1 MKTSR
6 LFLIG
11 SALLAHCCFLN
22 AQSTNG
28 IAITFA
34 RSNLLFGEAMTIA
47 WSMGTNIVGPDD
59 WVSLY
64 RTDTADPAPPRTAV
78 AGVRASTSSRQWT
91 YTFATPGS
99 YHVRYIRPSP
109 TNTLIPSIY
118 RSQVITVTGAT
129 SPVMT
134 VSTNRIRVRE
144 AVTVRWTPGT
154 NVIGPNDWVSFYR
167 TDVPDPAPPKT
178 ASGGVRA
185 STSGREVT
193 VLFTVSGTYEVRY
206 VRTSSTNTLIPSLA
220 RGPIITVVDPVE
232 NPSAIHN
239 YPSSG
244 QNIIAFGDSLVQ
256 GVGSTPDEDMVSE
269 MVRRL
274 CCRPILNKGVI
285 GNTTA
290 QALARLQ
297 SDVLSQNPKIVII
310 VLGGNDFIQ
319 GIPPE
324 TTYNNLKEIITR
336 IHSAGAI
343 VVLVGIEAGR
353 FTASFAPNYRRLADE
368 TGCAYIPNVLQN
380 VWGNSRLMASIF
392 DVHPNSEGYEIMAKR
407 IAPSVGLLDAGV
419 APAPFA
425 AAQAAART
433 IELSWSLSSGTEC
446 ILESGMT
453 ATFTDA
459 SPILSVKRV
468 GDNLV
473 IGINP
478 TANQAFFKLDRVPTQ
493 EVIGEA
499 SPENPEASPEDPPVV
514 DGDTP

>member
-1 MKTSR
+1 MKTPR

-28 IAITFA
+28 IAISLS
-34 RSNLLFGEAMTIA
+34 RNPINPGEVVTLSWTA
-47 WSMGTNIVGPDD
+47 GTNTIGSGDWVSVYPTNAPDPAPGGTAVVGFRATTAGHQASLSLPSVGTYELRYVRASTNTPLMYRALARGPTVNVVAPTNAVITVSTNRLAVRESVAIRWSFPNEIGSSD

-64 RTDTADPAPPRTAV
+64 RPDAPDPAPTGTAL
-78 AGVRASTSSRQWT
+78 AGVRASTFGHQWT
-91 YTFATPGS
+91 PTFLVA
-99 YHVRYIRPSP
+99 
-109 TNTLIPSIY
+109 
-118 RSQVITVTGAT
+118 
-129 SPVMT
+129 
-134 VSTNRIRVRE
+134 
-144 AVTVRWTPGT
+144 
-154 NVIGPNDWVSFYR
+154 
-167 TDVPDPAPPKT
+167 
-178 ASGGVRA
+178 
-185 STSGREVT
+185 
-193 VLFTVSGTYEVRY
+193 GTYELRY
-206 VRTSSTNTLIPSLA
+206 VRPTSTNSALYRALS
-220 RGPIITVVDPVE
+220 RGPIITVTEPVADASAIR
-232 NPSAIHN
+232 NFPSA
-239 YPSSG
+239 G

-256 GVGSTPDEDMVSE
+256 GVGSTPEEDMVSE

-297 SDVLSQNPKIVII
+297 SDVLSQNPKIVIV

-324 TTYNNLKEIITR
+324 TTYDNLKEIITR

-353 FTASFAPNYRRLADE
+353 FNISFAPNYRRLADE
-368 TGCAYIPNVLQN
+368 TGCAYVPNVLLN
-380 VWGNSRLMASIF
+380 VWGSTRLMASIF

-407 IAPSVGLLDAGV
+407 IAPTVGLLDAGV

-425 AAQAAART
+425 AAQAVAKT
-433 IELSWSLSSGTEC
+433 IELSWGLSSGTEC

-459 SPILSVKRV
+459 SPILSIKRV

-478 TANQAFFKLDRVPTQ
+478 TANQAFFRLDRPPTQ
-493 EVIGEA
+493 EVIEDDA
-499 SPENPEASPEDPPVV
+499 PETPEASPETPPAV
-514 DGDTP
+514 DGSP